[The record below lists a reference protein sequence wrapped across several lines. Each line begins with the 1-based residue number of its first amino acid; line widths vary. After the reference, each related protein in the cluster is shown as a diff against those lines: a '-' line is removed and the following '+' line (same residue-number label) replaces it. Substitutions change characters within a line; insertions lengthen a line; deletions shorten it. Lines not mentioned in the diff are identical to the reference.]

1 MNHSIVEALGIAAA
15 VVLMALVVIFGF
27 RAYQSGQDT
36 GNNALGKMETVNTA
50 INESE
55 YTQYDGAVVSGSSVY
70 QAIRTNTADSGVV
83 YVVKNAGG
91 TETKYNPADS
101 GYSTSLAGA
110 NKKGEATYI
119 TPSGKFL
126 GSVVRSEST
135 KQITE
140 VHFEQQ

>member
-36 GNNALGKMETVNTA
+36 GNNALSKMESVNSS
-50 INESE
+50 IDESE
-55 YTQYDGAVVSGSSVY
+55 YTQYDGSVVSGSSVY
-70 QAIRTNTADSGVV
+70 QAIRTNTADTGVV
-83 YVVKNAGG
+83 YVVKNVGG
-91 TETKYNPADS
+91 TETTYNPADS
-101 GYSTSLAGA
+101 GYSDSLANA

-126 GSVVRSEST
+126 GSVVRSDTT

>member
-36 GNNALGKMETVNTA
+36 GNNALAKMESVNSS
-50 INESE
+50 IDESE
-55 YTQYDGAVVSGSSVY
+55 YTQYDGSVVSGSSVY
-70 QAIRTNTADSGVV
+70 QAIRTNTADTGVV
-83 YVVKNAGG
+83 YVVKNVGG
-91 TETKYNPADS
+91 TETTYNPADS
-101 GYSTSLAGA
+101 NYSDSLANA

-126 GSVVRSEST
+126 GSVVRSDTT

>member
-36 GNNALGKMETVNTA
+36 GNNALSKMESVNSS
-50 INESE
+50 IDESE
-55 YTQYDGAVVSGSSVY
+55 FTQYDGSVVSGSSVY
-70 QAIRTNTADSGVV
+70 QAIRTNTADTGVK
-83 YVVKNAGG
+83 YVVKNIGG
-91 TETKYNPADS
+91 TETTYNPADS
-101 GYSTSLAGA
+101 NYSTALAAA